1 MTDCNEEQKSE
12 YIFPPTKYSTITPV
26 RNKYIKHLEEYSCET
41 ENMNKVINTQREE
54 LYESDS
60 EIKTIKI
67 IPGNNQRKE
76 EIKINPCSRIK
87 QIRLNKI
94 PLQQLELN
102 PSVDST
108 PRDIS
113 VTSLASSISSIF
125 LSPVTLERVCQTKLM
140 KIKEKVINSNSEI
153 SQDFS
158 TIKDFNDI
166 KMQEN
171 SETPKWTS
179 NFPERKGV
187 NESKN
192 KINKYN
198 SMNEENIK
206 NENNIIKEDGNE
218 LFKDH
223 DNSIESSQYNQFT
236 EKGNE
241 VVNED

>member
-1 MTDCNEEQKSE
+1 MERDTEEFNTKTNLSNFKRNRIPKKSTHKMLMKIPKETNFSNKRAFNYMTDCNEEQKSE

-54 LYESDS
+54 LYESDT

-125 LSPVTLERVCQTKLM
+125 LSPVTFERVCQTKLM

-171 SETPKWTS
+171 SETPK
-179 NFPERKGV
+179 
-187 NESKN
+187 
-192 KINKYN
+192 
-198 SMNEENIK
+198 
-206 NENNIIKEDGNE
+206 
-218 LFKDH
+218 
-223 DNSIESSQYNQFT
+223 
-236 EKGNE
+236 
-241 VVNED
+241 